1 MLKSL
6 MIDKKTDEEE
16 ETHFANQ
23 LTELCQLHHH
33 LYGGD
38 DNEVVIYS

>member
-1 MLKSL
+1 MLKIL
-6 MIDKKTDEEE
+6 MLEKQTTEDEK
-16 ETHFANQ
+16 THFSNL

-38 DNEVVIYS
+38 DNEVVW